1 VSLLHPRRQ
10 RSRGRE
16 DPAADTDAEIH
27 AAADADSGASP
38 WLVVGLGNPGPSYAN
53 HRHNVGA
60 MVVDVLA
67 ERMGARLKSHKG
79 RADVAEGRLGGHRVV
94 LARPRSYMNES
105 GGPVA
110 GLSSFFRIS
119 PQRLIVIHDELDI
132 PFGAVRLKYG
142 GGDGGHNGLRS
153 VRGSLGTGDYVRV
166 RVGVG
171 RPPGRVDPAEFVL
184 RDFSPHERKE
194 VPEIVGRAADA
205 VQTLLDDGLAAT
217 QNRYHADG

>member
-1 VSLLHPRRQ
+1 MSLLHPRRQ
-10 RSRGRE
+10 RSRSRE
-16 DPAADTDAEIH
+16 DPAADTDAQTH
-27 AAADADSGASP
+27 AAADADSDGSP
-38 WLVVGLGNPGPSYAN
+38 WLVVGLGNPGPTYAN
-53 HRHNVGA
+53 NRHNVGA
-60 MVVDVLA
+60 MVLDLLA

-79 RADVAEGRLGGHRVV
+79 RADVAEGRLDGHRVV

-119 PQRLIVIHDELDI
+119 PQRLVVIHDELDI
-132 PFGAVRLKYG
+132 PFGTVRLKYG

-153 VRGSLGTGDYVRV
+153 VRASLGTGDYVRV

-184 RDFSPHERKE
+184 RDFSPPERKE
-194 VPEIVGRAADA
+194 VPEILGRAADA
-205 VQTLLDDGLAAT
+205 VQTLIDDGLAAT